1 MRAHA
6 MGSIS
11 THSHVPQVP
20 FVGRLASPVA
30 LFASGAR
37 ALGPRRALVLAVI
50 ALAYAPAGPWA
61 LGAVRLWRA
70 SSLLGAQLLA
80 PWLAKAMPADE
91 AFALRMC
98 AHMPACMCMHAS

>member
-1 MRAHA
+1 MEASNHIIN
-6 MGSIS
+6 SL
-11 THSHVPQVP
+11 QVP

-37 ALGPRRALVLAVI
+37 AVGPRRALVLAVA

-80 PWLAKAMPADE
+80 PWLERALPADE
-91 AFALRMC
+91 AFELRMC
-98 AHMPACMCMHAS
+98 ARTHCIPV